1 MARVEDVE
9 AAQARKE
16 FPDFGPGDTV
26 RVEVQVIE
34 GEKRRVQAFQ
44 GTVIQRRGS
53 GPRET
58 FTVRKVSG
66 GVGVERIFP
75 TYAPGIMDIKVVHR
89 GKVRRAKLNYL
100 RDRKGKAAAVKRSED
115 TGKAAATRSKV
126 TSPEP
131 EEIAEVE
138 AVAAAEERGGES

>member
-1 MARVEDVE
+1 MVRVEDVE
-9 AAQARKE
+9 AGQPLKS

-58 FTVRKVSG
+58 FTVRKVSS

-75 TYAPGIMDIKVVHR
+75 MHAPMIVDVKIVHR

-100 RDRKGKAAAVKRSED
+100 RERKGKSAMVRRRED
-115 TGKAAATRSKV
+115 TGKSAKAKAAGSE
-126 TSPEP
+126 PEP
-131 EEIAEVE
+131 EEAVEVE
-138 AVAAAEERGGES
+138 AVAAAEDRGGES